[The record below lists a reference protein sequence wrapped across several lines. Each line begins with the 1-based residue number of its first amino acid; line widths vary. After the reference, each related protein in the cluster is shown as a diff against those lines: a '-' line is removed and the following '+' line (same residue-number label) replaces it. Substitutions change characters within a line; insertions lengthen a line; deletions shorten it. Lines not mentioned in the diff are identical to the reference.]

1 MASKKEKSKRRFIYV
16 VEYKT
21 SQYSGE
27 IEIFEDEGA
36 AEARVINKAIKFVKA
51 PNRSCDDEWRVID
64 SYPLTRGR
72 GGSDNE
78 SDAD

>member
-1 MASKKEKSKRRFIYV
+1 MAKKKEKSKRRFIYV

-36 AEARVINKAIKFVKA
+36 AELAIINKAIRFLRIRRKRKDVFSV
-51 PNRSCDDEWRVID
+51 VD
-64 SYPLTRGR
+64 SYPLTP
-72 GGSDNE
+72 SKKDKNE
-78 SDAD
+78 Y

>member
-1 MASKKEKSKRRFIYV
+1 MAKKKEKSKRRFIYV

-36 AEARVINKAIKFVKA
+36 AESRVINKAIKFVMA
-51 PNRSCDDEWRVID
+51 PNRSCDDEWRIID
-64 SYPLTRGR
+64 SYPLTKGR
-72 GGSDNE
+72 GSKNE
-78 SDAD
+78 SGAD